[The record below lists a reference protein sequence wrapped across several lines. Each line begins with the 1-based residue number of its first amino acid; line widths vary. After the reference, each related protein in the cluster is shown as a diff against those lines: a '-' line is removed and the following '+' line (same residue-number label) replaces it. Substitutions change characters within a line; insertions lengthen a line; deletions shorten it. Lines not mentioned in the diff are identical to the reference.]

1 MTPIDLSVK
10 GLENQTAICFRKV
23 FGEDI
28 PLKQPRIPY
37 ISVTGPNSHHTSN
50 SFEDSSGQQSVY
62 ARYFCMV
69 LNRQKSE
76 SFRQVMTI
84 DFQFSIQA
92 S

>member
-37 ISVTGPNSHHTSN
+37 ISVTGPNSHQTSN
-50 SFEDSSGQQSVY
+50 SFEDRSRQQSVY
-62 ARYFCMV
+62 AR
-69 LNRQKSE
+69 
-76 SFRQVMTI
+76 
-84 DFQFSIQA
+84 
-92 S
+92 